1 MAGKNGQKSKLYYEG
16 VIMEPGQFLWVEKYR
31 PRTVEECVLPESVK
45 KQFATFIQKGEVPN
59 LLLSGTAGT
68 GKTTLA
74 RALCESLGCDYIVI
88 NGSDEGRQIDTL
100 RTKIRSFASAVSFE
114 GKTKVVIL
122 DEADYMNRESV
133 QPALRGFI
141 ETFSENC
148 RFIFTCNYSNRLID
162 PLHSRTT
169 VIDFK
174 IAPSDRPN
182 LASKFMDRMKYIL
195 NTEGVQ
201 YNEKVLAELLMKH
214 FPDYRRVLN
223 ELQRYSVSGV
233 IDEGILSNFQEINA
247 KQLLESLREKDWKK
261 MRQWVANNVDT
272 DPQGIFRQIY
282 DILLPEVK
290 SVPQVVLLI
299 ADYQYKAA
307 FVADQE
313 INLTACLTEIMANVE
328 FK

>member
-1 MAGKNGQKSKLYYEG
+1 
-16 VIMEPGQFLWVEKYR
+16 METGQFLWVEKYR
-31 PRTVEECVLPESVK
+31 PTNIQDCILPEEVK
-45 KQFATFIQKGEVPN
+45 KQFQQFIAKGEVPN
-59 LLLSGTAGT
+59 LLLSGSAGT
-68 GKTTLA
+68 GKTTIA
-74 RALCESLGCDYIVI
+74 RALCNELGFDYIVI

-100 RTKIRSFASAVSFE
+100 RTKIKQFASAVSFE

-122 DEADYMNRESV
+122 DEADYMNRDSV
-133 QPALRGFI
+133 QPALRAFI

-148 RFIFTCNYSNRLID
+148 RFIFTCNYSNRLIE

-174 IAPSDRPN
+174 LAPSDKPV
-182 LASKFMDRMKYIL
+182 LASKFLKRMEYIL
-195 NTEGVQ
+195 NNEGVD
-201 YNEKVLAELLMKH
+201 YNQRVLAELLNKY
-214 FPDYRRVLN
+214 FPDYRRVIN
-223 ELQRYSVSGV
+223 ELQRYSVGGS

-247 KQLLESLREKDWKK
+247 KALVESLREKDWKK
-261 MRQWVANNVDT
+261 MRQWIANNIDT
-272 DPQGIFRQIY
+272 DPQHVFRQIY

-290 SVPQVVLLI
+290 GIPHLVLLI

>member
-1 MAGKNGQKSKLYYEG
+1 
-16 VIMEPGQFLWVEKYR
+16 MEAGQFLWVEKYR
-31 PRTVEECVLPESVK
+31 PRTIDDCILPDSVK
-45 KQFATFIQKGEVPN
+45 QSFKKFINKGEIPN

-74 RALCESLGCDYIVI
+74 RALCEDLGCDYIII

-100 RTKIRSFASAVSFE
+100 RTKIKQFASAVSFE

-133 QPALRGFI
+133 QPALRAFI

-148 RFIFTCNYSNRLID
+148 RFIFTCNYSNKIIA

-174 IAPSDRPN
+174 INPSDRPE
-182 LASKFMDRMKYIL
+182 LASKFMVRMKYIL
-195 NTEGVQ
+195 DSEGIT
-201 YNEKVLAELLMKH
+201 YNEKVIAELLMRY

-223 ELQRYSVSGV
+223 ELQRYSSGGS
-233 IDEGILSNFQEINA
+233 IDEGILSNFQEVNA
-247 KQLLESLREKDWKK
+247 KALTESLKTKDWKK
-261 MRQWVANNVDT
+261 MRQWVVNNVDT

-282 DILLPEVK
+282 DILLPQVK
-290 SVPQVVLLI
+290 SIPQVVLLI

-328 FK
+328 FTK

>member
-1 MAGKNGQKSKLYYEG
+1 MTTPQ
-16 VIMEPGQFLWVEKYR
+16 QFLWVEKYR
-31 PRTVEECVLPESVK
+31 PMHIQDCILPESVK
-45 KQFATFIQKGEVPN
+45 KQFLQFIAKGEVPN

-68 GKTTLA
+68 GKTTIA
-74 RALCESLGCDYIVI
+74 RALCTELNCDYIVI

-100 RTKIRSFASAVSFE
+100 RTKIKQFASAVSFE

-122 DEADYMNRESV
+122 DEADYMNRDSV

-141 ETFSENC
+141 EQFAENC
-148 RFIFTCNYSNRLID
+148 RFIFTCNYANRLID

-174 IAPSDRPN
+174 LAPSDRPV
-182 LASKFMDRMKYIL
+182 LASKFLKRMEFIL
-195 NTEGVQ
+195 TNEGVE
-201 YNEKVLAELLMKH
+201 YNQRVLAELLNKH
-214 FPDYRRVLN
+214 FPDYRRVIN
-223 ELQRYSVSGV
+223 ELQRYSVGGN
-233 IDEGILSNFQEINA
+233 IDEGILSNFQEVNA
-247 KQLLESLREKDWKK
+247 KALIEGLREKDWRK

-272 DPQGIFRQIY
+272 DPQAIFRQIY

-290 SVPQVVLLI
+290 SPARLVLDI

-313 INLTACLTEIMANVE
+313 INLTACLTQIMVDSE

>member
-1 MAGKNGQKSKLYYEG
+1 M
-16 VIMEPGQFLWVEKYR
+16 
-31 PRTVEECVLPESVK
+31 
-45 KQFATFIQKGEVPN
+45 
-59 LLLSGTAGT
+59 SGSAGT
-68 GKTTLA
+68 GKTTIA
-74 RALCESLGCDYIVI
+74 RALCNELGCDYIVI

-100 RTKIRSFASAVSFE
+100 RTKIKQFASAVSFE

-122 DEADYMNRESV
+122 DEADYMNRDSV
-133 QPALRGFI
+133 QPALRAFI

-148 RFIFTCNYSNRLID
+148 RFIFTCNYANRLIE

-174 IAPSDRPN
+174 LAPSDRPV
-182 LASKFMDRMKYIL
+182 LASKFLKRMEYIL
-195 NTEGVQ
+195 GTEGVDFSQ
-201 YNEKVLAELLMKH
+201 RVLAELLNKH
-214 FPDYRRVLN
+214 FPDYRRVIN
-223 ELQRYSVSGV
+223 ELQRYSVGGK

-247 KQLLESLREKDWKK
+247 KALVESLREKDWKK
-261 MRQWVANNVDT
+261 MRQWIANNVDT
-272 DPQGIFRQIY
+272 DPQAIFRQIY

-290 SVPQVVLLI
+290 GIPHLVLLI

>member
-1 MAGKNGQKSKLYYEG
+1 
-16 VIMEPGQFLWVEKYR
+16 MEASQFLWVEKYR
-31 PRTVEECVLPESVK
+31 PKHIKDCILPESVK
-45 KQFATFIQKGEVPN
+45 KQFQQFISKKEIPN

-74 RALCESLGCDYIVI
+74 RALCEELGCDYIII

-100 RTKIRSFASAVSFE
+100 RTKIKQFASAVSFE

-122 DEADYMNRESV
+122 DEADYLNRDSV
-133 QPALRGFI
+133 QPALRAFI
-141 ETFSENC
+141 ENFSENC
-148 RFIFTCNYSNRLID
+148 RFIFTCNYSNRIIK

-174 IAPSDRPN
+174 IAPKDRPKM
-182 LASKFMDRMKYIL
+182 ASKFLERMQYIL
-195 NTEGVQ
+195 TNENVD
-201 YNEKVLAELLMKH
+201 YSEKVLAELLMKY

-223 ELQRYSVSGV
+223 ELQRYSVSGI

-247 KQLLESLREKDWKK
+247 KNLIESLRDKDWKK
-261 MRQWVANNVDT
+261 MRQWVVNNVDT
-272 DPQGIFRQIY
+272 DPQMIFRQIY

-290 SVPQVVLLI
+290 GIPHLVLLI

-307 FVADQE
+307 FVADHE

-328 FK
+328 FS

>member
-1 MAGKNGQKSKLYYEG
+1 MPEQVKE
-16 VIMEPGQFLWVEKYR
+16 QFQ
-31 PRTVEECVLPESVK
+31 
-45 KQFATFIQKGEVPN
+45 QFISKGEVPN
-59 LLLSGTAGT
+59 LLLSGSAGT
-68 GKTTLA
+68 GKTTIA
-74 RALCESLGCDYIVI
+74 RALCNELGCDYIVI

-100 RTKIRSFASAVSFE
+100 RTKIKQFASAVSFE

-122 DEADYMNRESV
+122 DEADYMNRDSV
-133 QPALRGFI
+133 QPALRAFI

-148 RFIFTCNYSNRLID
+148 RFIFTCNYANRLIE

-174 IAPSDRPN
+174 LAPSDKPV
-182 LASKFMDRMKYIL
+182 LASKFLKRMEYIL
-195 NTEGVQ
+195 GTEGVDFSQ
-201 YNEKVLAELLMKH
+201 RVLAELLNKH
-214 FPDYRRVLN
+214 FPDYRRVIN
-223 ELQRYSVSGV
+223 ELQRYSVGGK

-247 KQLLESLREKDWKK
+247 KALVESLREKDWKK
-261 MRQWVANNVDT
+261 MRQWIANNVDT
-272 DPQGIFRQIY
+272 DPQAIFRQIY

-290 SVPQVVLLI
+290 GIPHLVLLI

>member
-1 MAGKNGQKSKLYYEG
+1 MTTPE
-16 VIMEPGQFLWVEKYR
+16 QFLWVERYR
-31 PRTVEECVLPESVK
+31 PRVIEDCILPEAVK
-45 KQFATFIQKGEVPN
+45 KQFKQFISKKEIPN
-59 LLLSGTAGT
+59 LLLSGSAGT
-68 GKTTLA
+68 GKTTIA
-74 RALCESLGCDYIVI
+74 RALCNELDCDYIII

-100 RTKIRSFASAVSFE
+100 RTKIKQFASAVSFE

-122 DEADYMNRESV
+122 DEADYMNRDSV

-141 ETFSENC
+141 EQFAENC
-148 RFIFTCNYSNRLID
+148 RFIFTCNYANRLID

-174 IAPSDRPN
+174 LAPSDRPV
-182 LASKFMDRMKYIL
+182 LASKFLKRMEYIL
-195 NTEGVQ
+195 DTEGVEYSQ
-201 YNEKVLAELLMKH
+201 RVLAELLNKH

-223 ELQRYSVSGV
+223 ELQRYSVGGV
-233 IDEGILSNFQEINA
+233 IDEGILSNFQEVNA
-247 KQLLESLREKDWKK
+247 KALVESLREKDWRK

-272 DPQGIFRQIY
+272 DPQAIFRQIY

-290 SVPQVVLLI
+290 SPARLVLDI

-313 INLTACLTEIMANVE
+313 INLTACLTQIMVDSE

>member
-1 MAGKNGQKSKLYYEG
+1 MTTPE
-16 VIMEPGQFLWVEKYR
+16 QFLWVERYR
-31 PRTVEECVLPESVK
+31 PRTIEDCILPESVK
-45 KQFATFIQKGEVPN
+45 KQFQQFIAKKEIPN

-68 GKTTLA
+68 GKTTIA
-74 RALCESLGCDYIVI
+74 RALCNELDCDYIII

-100 RTKIRSFASAVSFE
+100 RTKIKQFASAVSFE

-122 DEADYMNRESV
+122 DEADYMNRDSV

-141 ETFSENC
+141 EQFAENC
-148 RFIFTCNYSNRLID
+148 RFIFTCNYANRLID

-174 IAPSDRPN
+174 LAPSDRPV
-182 LASKFMDRMKYIL
+182 LASKFLKRMEYIL
-195 NTEGVQ
+195 DTEGVEYSQ
-201 YNEKVLAELLMKH
+201 RVLAELLNKH

-223 ELQRYSVSGV
+223 ELQRYSVGGI
-233 IDEGILSNFQEINA
+233 IDEGILANFQEVNA
-247 KQLLESLREKDWKK
+247 KALIEGLREKDWRK

-272 DPQGIFRQIY
+272 DPQAIFRQIY

-290 SVPQVVLLI
+290 SPARLVLDI

-313 INLTACLTEIMANVE
+313 INLTACLTQIMVDSE

>member
-1 MAGKNGQKSKLYYEG
+1 MTTPQ
-16 VIMEPGQFLWVEKYR
+16 QFLWVEKYR
-31 PRTVEECVLPESVK
+31 PMHIQDCILPESVK
-45 KQFATFIQKGEVPN
+45 LQFQQFIAKGEVPN

-68 GKTTLA
+68 GKTTIA
-74 RALCESLGCDYIVI
+74 RALCTELNCDYIVI

-100 RTKIRSFASAVSFE
+100 RTKIKQFASAVSFE

-122 DEADYMNRESV
+122 DEADYMNRDSV

-141 ETFSENC
+141 EQFAENC

-174 IAPSDRPN
+174 LAPSDRPV
-182 LASKFMDRMKYIL
+182 LASKFLKRMEYIL
-195 NTEGVQ
+195 TNEGVE
-201 YNEKVLAELLMKH
+201 YNQRVLAELLNKH
-214 FPDYRRVLN
+214 FPDYRRVIN
-223 ELQRYSVSGV
+223 ELQRYSVGGN
-233 IDEGILSNFQEINA
+233 IDEGILSNFQEVNA
-247 KQLLESLREKDWKK
+247 KALIEGLREKDWRK

-272 DPQGIFRQIY
+272 DPQAIFRQIY

-290 SVPQVVLLI
+290 SPARLVLDI

-313 INLTACLTEIMANVE
+313 INLTACLTQIMVDSE

>member
-1 MAGKNGQKSKLYYEG
+1 MTTPE
-16 VIMEPGQFLWVEKYR
+16 QFLWVERYR
-31 PRTVEECVLPESVK
+31 PRVIEDCILPESVK
-45 KQFATFIQKGEVPN
+45 KQFLQFIAKGEVPN

-68 GKTTLA
+68 GKTTIA
-74 RALCESLGCDYIVI
+74 RALCTELNCDYIVI

-100 RTKIRSFASAVSFE
+100 RTKIKQFASAVSFE

-122 DEADYMNRESV
+122 DEADYMNRDSV

-141 ETFSENC
+141 EQFAENC

-174 IAPSDRPN
+174 LAPSDRPV
-182 LASKFMDRMKYIL
+182 LASKFLKRMEFIL
-195 NTEGVQ
+195 TNEGVE
-201 YNEKVLAELLMKH
+201 YNQRVLAELLNKH
-214 FPDYRRVLN
+214 FPDYRRVIN
-223 ELQRYSVSGV
+223 ELQRYSVGGN
-233 IDEGILSNFQEINA
+233 IDEGILSNFQEVNA
-247 KQLLESLREKDWKK
+247 KALIEGLREKDWRK

-272 DPQGIFRQIY
+272 DPQAIFRQIY

-290 SVPQVVLLI
+290 SPARLVLDI

-313 INLTACLTEIMANVE
+313 INLTACLTQIMVDSE

>member
-1 MAGKNGQKSKLYYEG
+1 
-16 VIMEPGQFLWVEKYR
+16 MEAGQFLWVEKYR
-31 PRTVEECVLPESVK
+31 PSRIEDCILPEQVK
-45 KQFATFIQKGEVPN
+45 EQFQQFISKGEVPN
-59 LLLSGTAGT
+59 LLLSGSAGT
-68 GKTTLA
+68 GKTTIA
-74 RALCESLGCDYIVI
+74 RALCNELGCDYIVI

-100 RTKIRSFASAVSFE
+100 RTKIKQFASAVSFE

-122 DEADYMNRESV
+122 DEADYMNRDSV
-133 QPALRGFI
+133 QPALRAFI

-174 IAPSDRPN
+174 LAPSDRPV
-182 LASKFMDRMKYIL
+182 LASKFLKRMEYIL
-195 NTEGVQ
+195 DTEGVEYSQ
-201 YNEKVLAELLMKH
+201 RVLAELLNKH
-214 FPDYRRVLN
+214 FPDYRRVIN
-223 ELQRYSVSGV
+223 ELQRYAVGGI
-233 IDEGILSNFQEINA
+233 IDEGVLSNFQEINSQA
-247 KQLLESLREKDWKK
+247 LVECLRSKDWKK

-272 DPQGIFRQIY
+272 DPQAIFRQIY
-282 DILLPEVK
+282 DILLPEVSK
-290 SVPQVVLLI
+290 PHYLVVLI

-313 INLTACLTEIMANVE
+313 INITACLTEIMANTE